1 MSFKSSLTHIIT
13 TIIAVVLVGCGPQ
26 YQQVSYKS
34 WVVGNCKIHE
44 KISKSA
50 LTWPDPTFL
59 RNYWFERDGDNFN
72 IGSYENESSVGVK
85 NAPFAVE
92 EYIVILTSSHVFRIG
107 QKNVNE
113 FSPSMA
119 IQSHNFFEK
128 NRINVHYDYT
138 AESVDKVDSIWKLTY
153 VLNNTESEDLPKVIH
168 FVTKDN
174 WQSFQI
180 DK

>member
-1 MSFKSSLTHIIT
+1 M
-13 TIIAVVLVGCGPQ
+13 
-26 YQQVSYKS
+26 
-34 WVVGNCKIHE
+34 
-44 KISKSA
+44 
-50 LTWPDPTFL
+50 
-59 RNYWFERDGDNFN
+59 
-72 IGSYENESSVGVK
+72 
-85 NAPFAVE
+85 
-92 EYIVILTSSHVFRIG
+92 ILTSSHVFRIG

-153 VLNNTESEDLPKVIH
+153 VLNNKESEDLPKVIH
-168 FVTKDN
+168 FATKDN

-180 DK
+180 NK